1 LVGFFSLFPLEDF
14 PMPALLLSVLLL
26 LFFEEEEDPLLF
38 PLRLFSEL
46 LVPFLELV
54 LFEEE

>member
-14 PMPALLLSVLLL
+14 PMPALLL